1 MESVQDY
8 SSIKQDKISL
18 ILGDEAV
25 KIAKALSSP
34 TRQKILR
41 FLSEGPLDI
50 SAIAKKLNQTE
61 ANSSAQ
67 LAILQKSGLV
77 MSRYEPGNH
86 GVRKICELRYNSV
99 DIDLVNS

>member
-18 ILGDEAV
+18 ILGNELV

-77 MSRYEPGNH
+77 ISRYEPGNH
-86 GVRKICELRYNSV
+86 GVRKICELRYNNIE
-99 DIDLVNS
+99 IDLVNA

>member
-8 SSIKQDKISL
+8 SSIKQDKVNL
-18 ILGDEAV
+18 LLGPELV

-34 TRQKILR
+34 TRLKILR
-41 FLSEGPLDI
+41 YLSEGPLDI
-50 SAIAKKLNQTE
+50 SAIAKKLDQTE

-77 MSRYEPGNH
+77 ISRYEPGNH
-86 GVRKICELRYNSV
+86 GVRKICELRYNNIE
-99 DIDLVNS
+99 IDLVNV